1 MAIQPVHRSLRFD
14 VEDDDDDDDD
24 DKTGTFVSGVN
35 SSLFSL
41 SFLLFLLME

>member
-14 VEDDDDDDDD
+14 VEDDDDDDG
-24 DKTGTFVSGVN
+24 KTGNFVSGVN